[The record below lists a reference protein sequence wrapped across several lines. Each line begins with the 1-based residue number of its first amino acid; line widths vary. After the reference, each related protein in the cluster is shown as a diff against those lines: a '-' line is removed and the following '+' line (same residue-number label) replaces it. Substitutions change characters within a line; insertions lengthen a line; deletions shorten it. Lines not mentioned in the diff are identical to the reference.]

1 MRWAKICLCGARDI
15 RFSMKMMF
23 AARTWDLAATCLNC
37 YNEPNILRG
46 FQERFAVQ
54 EKKLV
59 IFFHVVHFVL
69 DF

>member
-23 AARTWDLAATCLNC
+23 AAGTWNLAAACLNC
-37 YNEPNILRG
+37 YDKPSLLRE

-54 EKKLV
+54 DRKLV